1 MALLMQKL
9 QYKSPFI
16 EILQREVNHRVRYY
30 SLRIYKTL
38 FNEYLLEIQYSSIK
52 NKSPTGK
59 KEHYYKNLQDALNA
73 SINKVQEKLK
83 KGYKKL

>member
-1 MALLMQKL
+1 MQKF
-9 QYKSPFI
+9 QYRSPFI

-30 SLRIYKTL
+30 FLRIYKTL
-38 FNEYLLEIQYSSIK
+38 FNEYLLEIQYGSTK

-59 KEHYYKNLQDALNA
+59 KEYYYKNLQDALNA

>member
-1 MALLMQKL
+1 MQKF
-9 QYKSPFI
+9 QYRSPFI

-38 FNEYLLEIQYSSIK
+38 FNEYLLEIQYGSTK

-59 KEHYYKNLQDALNA
+59 KEYYYKNLQDALNA

>member
-1 MALLMQKL
+1 MQKL

-16 EILQREVNHRVRYY
+16 EILRREVNHRVRYY

-38 FNEYLLEIQYSSIK
+38 FNEYLLEIQYGSTK

-59 KEHYYKNLQDALNA
+59 KEHYYKNLPDALNA

>member
-9 QYKSPFI
+9 QQRPPFI

-38 FNEYLLEIQYSSIK
+38 FNEYLLEIQYGSTK

-59 KEHYYKNLQDALNA
+59 KEYYYKNLQDALA
-73 SINKVQEKLK
+73 VFMKRVEEKLK
-83 KGYKKL
+83 KGYQKL

>member
-1 MALLMQKL
+1 MQKFH
-9 QYKSPFI
+9 YKSPFI

-38 FNEYLLEIQYSSIK
+38 FNEYLLEIQYGSTK

-59 KEHYYKNLQDALNA
+59 KEYYYKNLQDALNV
-73 SINKVQEKLK
+73 SISKVQEKLK

>member
-38 FNEYLLEIQYSSIK
+38 FNEYLLEIQYGSTK

>member
-1 MALLMQKL
+1 MQSIE
-9 QYKSPFI
+9 YGPPFI

-38 FNEYLLEIQYSSIK
+38 FNEYLLEIQYGSTK

-59 KEHYYKNLQDALNA
+59 KEHYYKTLQDALSA

>member
-1 MALLMQKL
+1 MAFLMQKL
-9 QYKSPFI
+9 QQRLPFI
-16 EILQREVNHRVRYY
+16 ETLQRGVNHRMRYY

-38 FNEYLLEIQYSSIK
+38 FNEYLLEIQYGSTK

-59 KEHYYKNLQDALNA
+59 KEHYYKNLPDALNA
-73 SINKVQEKLK
+73 SMKRVEEKLK